1 MLPPVQLIPPNFQNN
16 RSSEQGGYRQT
27 ACTCEFSLENSFFY
41 CALSRTPC
49 RSFFAARRVQ
59 TLRACTCE
67 FSLENSSF
75 YCALSRTPC
84 GKEGTDTSCLYL
96 RVFSRKLVFYCALSR
111 TPCRSFFAARIG
123 GAAGLSTGASERS
136 ERVKRMSGSEPRIAW
151 FLCRLAGTKSRPKE
165 KKNGELNEIL

>member
-16 RSSEQGGYRQT
+16 RNSEQGGNRQF
-27 ACTCEFSLENSFFY
+27 ACS
-41 CALSRTPC
+41 
-49 RSFFAARRVQ
+49 
-59 TLRACTCE
+59 CE

-84 GKEGTDTSCLYL
+84 GKEGTGSLPVPASFLSKTRLL
-96 RVFSRKLVFYCALSR
+96 LCALAHALRQGGYRHFVPVPASFLSKTRLFTVRSR
-111 TPCRSFFAARIG
+111 ARLAARIG

-165 KKNGELNEIL
+165 KKTGN

>member
-16 RSSEQGGYRQT
+16 RNSEQGGYRQF
-27 ACTCEFSLENSFFY
+27 ACTCEFSLENSFFTVR
-41 CALSRTPC
+41 SRA
-49 RSFFAARRVQ
+49 RLAARRVQ

-67 FSLENSSF
+67 FSFENSS
-75 YCALSRTPC
+75 
-84 GKEGTDTSCLYL
+84 
-96 RVFSRKLVFYCALSR
+96 FYCALSR

-165 KKNGELNEIL
+165 KKTGN

>member
-16 RSSEQGGYRQT
+16 RNSEQGGYRQF
-27 ACTCEFSLENSFFY
+27 ACTCEFSF
-41 CALSRTPC
+41 
-49 RSFFAARRVQ
+49 
-59 TLRACTCE
+59 
-67 FSLENSSF
+67 ENSSF

-84 GKEGTDTSCLYL
+84 RSFLAARRVQTLRACSCE
-96 RVFSRKLVFYCALSR
+96 FSLENSFFYCALSR

-165 KKNGELNEIL
+165 KKTGN